1 MGLLTFRCPATGQTI
16 DAGIE
21 ADTDTLSQIR
31 LFKLR
36 LACPQCG
43 VAHDYSV
50 AEACVVERPP
60 YRARAAA

>member
-1 MGLLTFRCPATGQTI
+1 MGLLTFRCPETGQII

-50 AEACVVERPP
+50 EDAHVVETR
-60 YRARAAA
+60 YQARAA